1 MEDRILQYEEL
12 NKYSNVGHLITKKPF
27 NFNWQKNGK
36 EKIMEQFD
44 ELQDLIG
51 YKFKKILFPF
61 QRHTNNVEVI
71 TNDNLDN
78 TFDGID
84 GTITN
89 LKGVALVCS
98 LADCQGIILY
108 DDNKKVIG
116 NIHSG
121 WKGTKEKIIVNA
133 INKMI
138 ETFNSD
144 PKDIKVFFSP
154 SIQKCCFEVDEDVK
168 DIFVNSF
175 DDIDE
180 YIIFDSNKNK
190 YFIDTV
196 GINKRELIKL
206 GILKENIFDL
216 GICTKCNSDIYHSH
230 RGDPITDGRN
240 ISVVFLK

>member
-1 MEDRILQYEEL
+1 MEDKILQYEEL

-27 NFNWQKNGK
+27 DFNWQKNGK

-51 YKFKKILFPF
+51 YKFKKILFPY

-154 SIQKCCFEVDEDVK
+154 SIQKCCFEVDEDVYLNFK
-168 DIFVNSF
+168 KKYNNIDSF
-175 DDIDE
+175 TLKKEKKYYIDL
-180 YIIFDSNKNK
+180 IGLNKN
-190 YFIDTV
+190 T
-196 GINKRELIKL
+196 
-206 GILKENIFDL
+206 LKELGVKEDNIYCSN
-216 GICTKCNSDIYHSH
+216 ICTKCNSNKYHSY
-230 RGDPITDGRN
+230 RSNKECGRN
-240 ISVVFLK
+240 LALICLK